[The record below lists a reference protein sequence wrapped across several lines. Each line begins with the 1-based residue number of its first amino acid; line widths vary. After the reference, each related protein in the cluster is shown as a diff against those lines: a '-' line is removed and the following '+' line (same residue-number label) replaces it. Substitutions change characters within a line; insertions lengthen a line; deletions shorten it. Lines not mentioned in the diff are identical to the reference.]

1 MPANYR
7 KMRKH
12 YQQREYVET
21 GRERGYLRI
30 MCCCITWERGP
41 RAYREPPPELIAAR
55 KSGFRHGADPS
66 PARSSARSTTGRS
79 SARGSRV
86 APAVDVVGQVPD
98 HPRHR
103 RAGGDDP
110 LAQTNSIGRFWR
122 TETPSPS
129 VRLPLR
135 PRARPRAAEHALG
148 P

>member
-55 KSGFRHGADPS
+55 KSGFRHGA
-66 PARSSARSTTGRS
+66 SSSKAGELHGIE
-79 SARGSRV
+79 GSRRL
-86 APAVDVVGQVPD
+86 VGRVRQAENLA
-98 HPRHR
+98 RL
-103 RAGGDDP
+103 DP
-110 LAQTNSIGRFWR
+110 LR
-122 TETPSPS
+122 SPL
-129 VRLPLR
+129 VH
-135 PRARPRAAEHALG
+135 EH